1 MLKSFNAFRGKKVF
15 KLFTSA
21 LLIALAG
28 GAAVFVKQEMDK
40 NKTGTVG
47 NPEIL
52 VVDDKEIDEEIIAA
66 EH

>member
-1 MLKSFNAFRGKKVF
+1 MAKPFVAFRGKKVF

-52 VVDDKEIDEEIIAA
+52 VVDDETDEEIIAS